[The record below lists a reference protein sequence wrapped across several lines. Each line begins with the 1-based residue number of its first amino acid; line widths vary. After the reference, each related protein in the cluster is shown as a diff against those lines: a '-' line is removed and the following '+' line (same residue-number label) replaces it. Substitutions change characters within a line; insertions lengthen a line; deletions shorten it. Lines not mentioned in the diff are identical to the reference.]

1 MIGKETR
8 WNSICNPRAEDPY
21 ADVPELAAMTC
32 TIDGLDGVMVN
43 RISPVNL
50 PGGNIEGLELSFL
63 HYFRNIPK
71 PFRGL
76 GIIANYAYQKGDRD
90 QTFATPAFLRNDG
103 EAQEF
108 PLNFVRLSENSYNF
122 TVFYERYRLNARL
135 RYTYRDNFLL
145 SESIDIANGQ
155 PLYTEDRG
163 QLNGSL
169 SYKID
174 KTFAVTLSGVNLLKS
189 RKSNP
194 GVFAEGPLARMSD
207 SDRRISLGL
216 RAKF

>member
-1 MIGKETR
+1 M
-8 WNSICNPRAEDPY
+8 
-21 ADVPELAAMTC
+21 
-32 TIDGLDGVMVN
+32 
-43 RISPVNL
+43 
-50 PGGNIEGLELSFL
+50 
-63 HYFRNIPK
+63 
-71 PFRGL
+71 
-76 GIIANYAYQKGDRD
+76 
-90 QTFATPAFLRNDG
+90 
-103 EAQEF
+103 
-108 PLNFVRLSENSYNF
+108 
-122 TVFYERYRLNARL
+122 NARL

-194 GVFAEGPLARMSD
+194 GVFVEGPFARMSD